1 MPPWAR
7 MDQPV
12 ASSTHPRPTMPPR
25 DDAHTTFVIPCLNEA
40 GTIGGCVS
48 STLALIRRHGMAAR
62 VLVCDNGSDDDSA
75 TIARAAGAEV
85 ISVPSRGYGSALLA
99 GIREARSPV
108 VVIGDADGSYD
119 FEDSLPLL
127 EAVEHG
133 ADIAMGSRLRGTIE
147 PGAMPAMH
155 RLVGT
160 PALTLASRLL
170 FRVPVSD
177 INCGLRAMRRDKVL
191 SLHLAS
197 QGMEFASEML
207 VKASL
212 RGLRI
217 AEVPI
222 RYARDRR
229 IGRPHLRP
237 WRDGWR
243 HLRLMLLLCPWLV
256 LALPGLLPFALGA
269 TLMLLTLAGPFT
281 LGPVTLDVHTL
292 AVAGM
297 LMILGTQALMMAVL
311 ARRHAQQHLLGVP
324 PPRGFMTLE
333 RTLGGGAVLMLAGL
347 WSIAALFLDW
357 WRMGFGPLDAPQT
370 LRPVI
375 AGATVAIIGAQ
386 VVLFAFFRAIIEPRA
401 ATRDLA
407 SP

>member
-1 MPPWAR
+1 